1 MVGHLRLSIEINV
14 SVLGRLSLL
23 QAFPDIFCDHFEACR
38 SGLQCAGKA
47 GRRRRRGAKHSCV
60 SPGASACWLVSPIW
74 IVNLHNDFVKALWK

>member
-47 GRRRRRGAKHSCV
+47 GRRRRAAGRNTHV
-60 SPGASACWLVSPIW
+60 
-74 IVNLHNDFVKALWK
+74 ALLAAQRVGS